1 MKKFE
6 FKNELLLSLWFVVAL
21 ITSIATI
28 AWGGTLLVII
38 GLINMLVN
46 FAAIAFI
53 ILFREGSK
61 RTEGT
66 IIKLKWNRKIQA
78 QDGG

>member
-1 MKKFE
+1 MKKFT
-6 FKNELLLSLWFVVAL
+6 FKNELLLSLWFIVAL
-21 ITSIATI
+21 ITSLATI

-66 IIKLKWNRKIQA
+66 VIKLKWNRKIQE